1 MDASF
6 LPHVFDLFTQAERT
20 PDRSQGGLGLG
31 LALVR
36 SIMTLHGGN
45 VTANSEGP
53 GKGSTFTVSMPV
65 LARDKKAAR
74 SAAAAA
80 PDGRAA
86 QPLTI
91 LIVDDNADAAE
102 SLAALL
108 HTQGHAVTI
117 RHDAQ
122 GALEEA
128 RMLRPDALVLDIGLP
143 DMDGYELSRRLHGMA
158 ETRDALFIALTG
170 YGQAHDRV
178 LAKAAG
184 FQHYF
189 VKPVDMT
196 ALRRALAEAVPAAAT
211 HD

>member
-1 MDASF
+1 MDTAF

-36 SIMTLHGGN
+36 SIMALHGGS
-45 VTANSEGP
+45 VTAHSDGP
-53 GKGSTFTVSMPV
+53 GKGSTFTLSLP
-65 LARDKKAAR
+65 LLHKERDAAQGTT
-74 SAAAAA
+74 AAA
-80 PDGRAA
+80 PDAPA
-86 QPLTI
+86 QRPLH
-91 LIVDDNADAAE
+91 LLVVDDNADAAE

-108 HTQGHAVTI
+108 QTQGHAVTI
-117 RHDAQ
+117 RHDAH

-128 RMLRPDALVLDIGLP
+128 ESLPPDALILDIGLP
-143 DMDGYELSRRLHGMA
+143 DMDGYELSRRLHAMP
-158 ETRDALFIALTG
+158 ETSQATYIALTG

-189 VKPVDMT
+189 VKPIDMT
-196 ALRRALAEAVPAAAT
+196 ALGRVLADVAPAAVS
-211 HD
+211 HG